1 MENIPL
7 HGFIHFKNIQTVVG
21 LSEPSTHE
29 LGESPGWKSR
39 GGCQGRRLG
48 RWRGTEEERG
58 YLAEVLGE
66 GNRIVNKN
74 ARSKVPGSLENFCL
88 EEELFKLQLYF

>member
-7 HGFIHFKNIQTVVG
+7 LSHGFKNIPG
-21 LSEPSTHE
+21 NGGWPWDFWLP
-29 LGESPGWKSR
+29 SPGWKSR
-39 GGCQGRRLG
+39 GGCQGGRLG

-66 GNRIVNKN
+66 GNKIVNKN
-74 ARSKVPGSLENFCL
+74 ARSEVPGSLENFCL
-88 EEELFKLQLYF
+88 EEELFKLQWYF